1 MHNRYSWG
9 DRIEQILMAVDALD
23 CAELKR
29 SDVESLFGIQ
39 RRAAL
44 RLMEKLTPEILPL
57 GDWQIDRHRLRE
69 WLCVIRAENV
79 RDTSRSDGV
88 FRAISQAELEKK
100 ALRAELAK
108 LGQNNLPTWT
118 VDPVVF
124 THRVQDLPPSIHLAH
139 GTVTVVFSEDDPSA
153 GAQLLHEL
161 SLAML
166 SDWRGFCSKV
176 GKTTNQSTEET
187 IETMLRDLELDKA
200 GGLA

>member
-1 MHNRYSWG
+1 MHMRYSWG
-9 DRIEQILMAVDALD
+9 DRIEQILSAVDALD
-23 CAELKR
+23 CAELRR
-29 SDVESLFGIQ
+29 SDVELLFGIQ

-44 RLMEKLTPEILPL
+44 RLMEKLTPEILPS
-57 GDWQIDRHRLRE
+57 GDWQIDRRRLRE

-79 RDTSRSDGV
+79 RDSSRSDGV
-88 FRAISQAELEKK
+88 FRALSQAELEKR

-108 LGQNNLPTWT
+108 REQDDLPTWT
-118 VDPVVF
+118 VDPAVF

-166 SDWRGFCSKV
+166 GDWRGFCSKV
-176 GKTTNQSTEET
+176 GTTTNQGTEET
-187 IETMLRDLELDKA
+187 IETMLRDLEFERV